1 MRRILTSIAALVA
14 ACAAVYALLIRP
26 RHLRWGASGDE
37 IAQPLPGDELVPDPK
52 LNATH
57 AISIQAPPAQVW
69 PWLAQ
74 IGQGRGGFYS
84 YDWIENA
91 MGLEIHSSDNILPE
105 HQDLQVGDVIPLAP
119 DGSMGL
125 PVAILE
131 PERALV
137 LHGDTRI
144 PDQIS
149 GPPMRPGDY
158 MATTWGF
165 YLFAQ
170 ADGGT
175 RLVERWRSDWAPR
188 LSNTF
193 FYHLFLEPG
202 AFLMERKMLLG
213 IKERAER

>member
-1 MRRILTSIAALVA
+1 MKRILTLIAALTAVA
-14 ACAAVYALLIRP
+14 AAVYTLLLRP
-26 RHLRWGASGDE
+26 RHLRWGASADE
-37 IAQPLPGDELVPDPK
+37 IAQPLPGDELVLTPK

-57 AISIQAPPAQVW
+57 AVSIKAPPAQVW

-74 IGQGRGGFYS
+74 IGQRRGGFYS

-91 MGLEIHSSDNILPE
+91 MGLEIHSSDSILPE

-119 DGSMGL
+119 DESVGI

-131 PERALV
+131 PEQALV

-144 PDQIS
+144 PGQIS

-165 YLFAQ
+165 YLFPQ
-170 ADGGT
+170 ADGST
-175 RLVERWRSDWAPR
+175 RLVERWRSDWAPTPF
-188 LSNTF
+188 NTF

-213 IKERAER
+213 IKERAEQ